1 MKTAAITALVVL
13 PLALSACGE
22 ATSADAE
29 PMPDAPVDVA
39 AVERALPEPEVA
51 AEEVGEI
58 DSACRAN
65 LAEPFVGQTLDL
77 ESRTALLDAVEPQAI
92 VRFLEPGEEVDV
104 EAEAEAGSTNP
115 DRLNIRADED
125 STITEVFC
133 G

>member
-1 MKTAAITALVVL
+1 MKTAAITALVAL

-65 LAEPFVGQTLDL
+65 LAEPFVGQTLNL
-77 ESRTALLDAVEPQAI
+77 ESRTALLDAIEPQAI

>member
-1 MKTAAITALVVL
+1 MRTPTLIALAAL
-13 PLALSACGE
+13 PLSLAACGE
-22 ATSADAE
+22 ATSADAD

-39 AVERALPEPEVA
+39 AVERSLPEPEVT
-51 AEEVGEI
+51 AEEVGEV

-65 LAEPFVGQTLDL
+65 LAQPFVGQTLNL

-92 VRFLEPGEEVDV
+92 VRFIEPGEEVDI
-104 EAEAEAGSTNP
+104 EEEAEAGSTNA
-115 DRLNIRADED
+115 DRLNIRADAD